1 MIDNYKKR
9 KHRRIWTFSELYYP
23 EETSTGYFMTKIS
36 EKLSF
41 NFNSFAICSQPTY
54 SFRGIKSPRNEIYNG
69 VNILRVF
76 STTFNKDKPLSK
88 LINILSFS
96 VSAFITGIK
105 HIKKGDSIFVVTN
118 PPLLPFIVMIISR
131 LSGAKY
137 ILRIDDV
144 YPDILIVANKLKKNG
159 LIANIFNKLN
169 RLLYKNAFSIIV
181 LGRDMKNLIISKEQ
195 TTKNKIKIITNWGE
209 TDNIS
214 PNISL
219 GNKFRNKLGLQHKFV
234 LLWAGNMG
242 IPHGIEDIFNI
253 VQLLN
258 NNKKVHFLFI
268 GSGVKKNWLMK
279 NISNSNLSNCTF
291 LDPMPRSKQE
301 MFLNSCDIVLSSLI
315 EGMEGVSVPS
325 RMYNI
330 FSAGKPILGIGDNRA
345 ELAFLLKEYQ
355 IGWNLIPGDISSAKE
370 IIENLIFNKK
380 QLVDMGLRAHQIASD
395 KYSQKYVLN
404 EYNKY
409 FNALI
414 NN

>member
-1 MIDNYKKR
+1 
-9 KHRRIWTFSELYYP
+9 
-23 EETSTGYFMTKIS
+23 
-36 EKLSF
+36 
-41 NFNSFAICSQPTY
+41 
-54 SFRGIKSPRNEIYNG
+54 
-69 VNILRVF
+69 
-76 STTFNKDKPLSK
+76 
-88 LINILSFS
+88 
-96 VSAFITGIK
+96 
-105 HIKKGDSIFVVTN
+105 
-118 PPLLPFIVMIISR
+118 MIISR

-258 NNKKVHFLFI
+258 NNKEVHFLFI
-268 GSGVKKNWLMK
+268 GSGVKKEWLMNNVNK
-279 NISNSNLSNCTF
+279 IKLSNCTF
-291 LDPMPRSKQE
+291 LDPMPRSSQE
-301 MFLNSCDIVLSSLI
+301 KFLNSCDIVLSSLI
-315 EGMEGVSVPS
+315 PGMEGVSVPS

-330 FSAGKPILGIGDNRA
+330 FSAGKPIFAIGDSNA
-345 ELAFLLKEYQ
+345 EIAYVIDEYKL
-355 IGWNLIPGDISSAKE
+355 GWNILPGDISNGIN
-370 IIENLIFNKK
+370 IIKNISLNKK
-380 QLVDMGLRAHQIASD
+380 QLVNMGKRARKVAIN
-395 KYSQKYVLN
+395 KFSQRYVLK
-404 EYNKY
+404 EYLTY
-409 FNALI
+409 FNNLGV
-414 NN
+414 